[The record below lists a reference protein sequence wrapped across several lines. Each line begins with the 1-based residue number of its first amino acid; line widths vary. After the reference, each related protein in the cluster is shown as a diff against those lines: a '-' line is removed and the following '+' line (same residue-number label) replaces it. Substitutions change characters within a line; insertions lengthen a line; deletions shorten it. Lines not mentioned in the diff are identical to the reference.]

1 MDPTA
6 PRALSTL
13 VVNVAAL
20 AREEIGSTREYRVES
35 ARFQCDGARGEL
47 DGSLRLLRTDRTILA
62 AAAFSTELPDEC
74 GACLEPIAVRLR
86 IEFEEEFWPSHDPIG
101 GDAIEIP
108 PEREGFPII
117 DSEIDLAEPV
127 RQYAVMARPMSPR
140 CGAGCPGAGLPPPG
154 EPEIDPR
161 WAPLAALQLDAGE
174 PAAGP
179 G

>member
-1 MDPTA
+1 MEPTA
-6 PRALSTL
+6 PRTLSTL

-20 AREEIGSTREYRVES
+20 AREEIGSIRDYRVES
-35 ARFQCDGARGEL
+35 AWFRCDGAEGEL
-47 DGSLRLLRTDRTILA
+47 DGSLRLLRTDQTILA
-62 AAAFSTELPDEC
+62 SAELSTGLPDAC
-74 GACLEPIAVRLR
+74 GACLEPITVGLR

-101 GDAIEIP
+101 GGAIEIP

-140 CGAGCPGAGLPPPG
+140 CGEGCPGAALPPPG

-161 WAPLAALQLDAGE
+161 WAPLAALQLNAGG